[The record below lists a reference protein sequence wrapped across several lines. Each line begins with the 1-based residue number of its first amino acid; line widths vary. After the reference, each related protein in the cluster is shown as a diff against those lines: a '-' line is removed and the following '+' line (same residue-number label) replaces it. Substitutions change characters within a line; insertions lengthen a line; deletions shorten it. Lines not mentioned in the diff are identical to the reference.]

1 MAPVAFGVLATI
13 ATVIVVAILVGAV
26 GGAVTGRLRGDLVLG
41 AAVSAVVH
49 FVIVAAIKSSWSS
62 GKIAVFGLLPLM
74 ITFVIASVATRFFL
88 TRVRPVLAVL
98 FGMGIALLAGGLYLT
113 LIKLEWV
120 PLAAPRTAWGAAS
133 IFAVLMALSLR
144 RRLRTLHIEK

>member
-26 GGAVTGRLRGDLVLG
+26 GGAVTGRLRSDLVLG

-62 GKIAVFGLLPLM
+62 GKIAVFRLLPLM

-98 FGMGIALLAGGLYLT
+98 FGVGIALLAGGLYLT

-120 PLAAPRTAWGAAS
+120 PLAAPRTAWVAAG

-144 RRLRTLHIEK
+144 RRMRILHNGK

>member
-26 GGAVTGRLRGDLVLG
+26 GGAVTGRLRSDLVLG

-62 GKIAVFGLLPLM
+62 GKIAVFRLLPLM

-98 FGMGIALLAGGLYLT
+98 FGPDLGASPHAAGDHQRQLAGR
-113 LIKLEWV
+113 IELERFIHV
-120 PLAAPRTAWGAAS
+120 
-133 IFAVLMALSLR
+133 
-144 RRLRTLHIEK
+144 